1 MSTAPLLE
9 PLAVATVEL
18 TGDDAERAGDLLSL
32 LPGVAPLAWVRHGEG
47 LVGWGEA
54 ARFVVSGRDRF
65 ARAVRWW
72 RSLHLD
78 AVVSDDL
85 GLPGTGPVVFGSF
98 AFADGPTP
106 SVLILPRMLVGRR
119 DGKTWVTSV
128 GRPPRDLSPSELAP
142 IPTGPSDVRYSAGT
156 LSADG
161 WREAVVSAVGRI
173 HAGELSKVVL
183 ARELIARTPEPVDPR
198 HLLRALAERYPACF
212 TFSVHGLVGA
222 TPELLV
228 RRYGDRVASRVLA
241 GTAWRRPAPGS
252 GPGEQAS
259 VDDPPGERDD
269 DVAARLFASAKDRE
283 EHAYAAR
290 SAAEALRPFCSK
302 LNVPAEPEVLALANV
317 AHLASEVT
325 GTLKDGRRDDTC
337 ALALAGAL
345 HPTAAVCG
353 TPKAAAAELIS
364 SLEGMDRGRYAGP
377 VGWMDSAGDGEW
389 GIALR
394 CAELDGSRLRLFA
407 GCGIVAGSDPDT
419 ELAEAQA
426 KFVAVREALES

>member
-1 MSTAPLLE
+1 VTAPELE

-18 TGDDAERAGDLLSL
+18 TGDDADRAGDLLSL

-78 AVVSDDL
+78 AVVADDL
-85 GLPGTGPVVFGSF
+85 RLPGTGPVVFGSF

-106 SVLILPRMLVGRR
+106 SVLVLPRMLVGRR
-119 DGKTWVTSV
+119 NGKTWVTSV
-128 GRPPRDLSPSELAP
+128 GRPPRDLSPGELAP
-142 IPTGPSDVRYSAGT
+142 IPTGVSDVRYTDGT

-161 WREAVVSAVGRI
+161 WREAVVAAVGRI

-212 TFSVHGLVGA
+212 TFSVAGLVGA

-228 RRYGDRVASRVLA
+228 RRIGDQVASRVLA
-241 GTAWRRPAPGS
+241 GTAWRRPAPGD
-252 GPGEQAS
+252 GPGAEPS
-259 VDDPPGERDD
+259 VVDPGGERDD
-269 DVAARLFASAKDRE
+269 AVAARLFASAKDRE
-283 EHAYAAR
+283 EHAYATR
-290 SAAEALRPFCSK
+290 SAAEALRPYCTA
-302 LNVPAEPEVLALANV
+302 LDVPAAPEVLSLANV
-317 AHLASEVT
+317 AHLSSEVR
-325 GTLKDGRRDDTC
+325 GTLRADTC
-337 ALALAGAL
+337 ALDLAAAL

-353 TPKAAAAELIS
+353 TPTSAAADLIA
-364 SLEGMDRGRYAGP
+364 SLERMDRGRYAGP
-377 VGWMDSAGDGEW
+377 VGWMDAAGDGEW

-419 ELAEAQA
+419 ELAEAAA

>member
-54 ARFVVSGRDRF
+54 ARFVGSGRDRF

-85 GLPGTGPVVFGSF
+85 QVPGTGPVVFGSF
-98 AFADGPTP
+98 AFADGPAP
-106 SVLILPRMLVGRR
+106 SVLVLPRMLVGRR
-119 DGKTWVTSV
+119 NGKTWVTSV
-128 GRPPRDLSPSELAP
+128 GRPPRDLSSAELTP
-142 IPTGPSDVRYSAGT
+142 IPTGPGEVRYADGK
-156 LSADG
+156 LSAEG
-161 WREAVVSAVGRI
+161 WREAVVAAVRQI

-183 ARELIARTPEPVDPR
+183 ARELIVRTSEPVDPR
-198 HLLRALAERYPACF
+198 HLLRALAERYPSCY
-212 TFSVHGLVGA
+212 TFSVHGLIGA

-228 RRYGDRVASRVLA
+228 RRSGEQVASQVLA

-252 GPGEQAS
+252 GPGEEVRAG
-259 VDDPPGERDD
+259 DPVAEDD
-269 DVAARLFASAKDRE
+269 DSVAARLFASAKDRE
-283 EHAYAAR
+283 EHSYAAQ
-290 SAAEALRPFCSK
+290 SAADALRPFCTS
-302 LNVPAEPEVLALANV
+302 LAVPAQPEVLTLPNV

-325 GTLKDGRRDDTC
+325 GTLRTDTC
-337 ALALAGAL
+337 ALDLAGAL

-353 TPKAAAAELIS
+353 TPRQAAADLIS
-364 SLEGMDRGRYAGP
+364 ALELMDRGRYAGP
-377 VGWMDSAGDGEW
+377 RRLDGRRRRRRVGHRP
-389 GIALR
+389 ALR
-394 CAELDGSRLRLFA
+394 RARRLPSAPVRRLRHRRRVRPRHRA
-407 GCGIVAGSDPDT
+407 RRDA
-419 ELAEAQA
+419 A